1 MLDVLIRAWLGT
13 GRTSGGFHEKKRSHE
28 STWEDRLQVWALGDS
43 SIIRLPISRPFLR
56 SLQGDGGGERICT
69 MVSWHSDGNMNPES
83 GRRPSF
89 PKIELCWHL
98 GGSANDISQT
108 WCGHHKTCPRV
119 TRLLHSLWFRIASFW
134 NSCHGSLRWGG
145 IWVPCLVQKSCTH
158 VWTHISYRYPSIW
171 MRDKFWDSLPVS
183 HTSRVIKTV

>member
-1 MLDVLIRAWLGT
+1 MWIEIELNLKWHKCFKANGFWMLDVLIRAWLGT

-89 PKIELCWHL
+89 PKMELCWHL

-108 WCGHHKTCPRV
+108 WCGHHKHAPMWPGCSTA
-119 TRLLHSLWFRIASFW
+119 F
-134 NSCHGSLRWGG
+134 
-145 IWVPCLVQKSCTH
+145 
-158 VWTHISYRYPSIW
+158 
-171 MRDKFWDSLPVS
+171 DSE
-183 HTSRVIKTV
+183 